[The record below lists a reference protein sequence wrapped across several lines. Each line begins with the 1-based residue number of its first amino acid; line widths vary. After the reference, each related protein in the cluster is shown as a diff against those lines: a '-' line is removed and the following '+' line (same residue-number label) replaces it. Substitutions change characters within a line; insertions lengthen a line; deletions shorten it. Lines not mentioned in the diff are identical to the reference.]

1 MKQYD
6 YEEDYDYLDYEEAVT
21 RSTPTKRKRGKRI
34 GGIVYGI
41 VILLLS
47 IALIGALTY
56 AIKANS
62 NPSNGTIIQDN
73 GTGMGTTDDPG
84 MDKDSGTGDDTNGD
98 GLNGSVEKP
107 EDKEQ
112 EPLKSPS
119 NLSTLRVNGMQM
131 MSGASVYIGG
141 DEALEPA
148 MRFTCLVENSLVEQI
163 ENDSTKQAGMLMA
176 PLDYFDAVNPNN
188 YTYIDWIKEFDTA
201 GKTYML
207 SLFEGYSKYD
217 NDTSYVRFNLANV
230 LYENINRKFV
240 AIGVIIT
247 TNGNNVSYQYSA
259 FDAGVDYRSNARS
272 IAYVAS
278 AALNAN
284 ALGLQPFDENK
295 LAKLKRYV
303 NMSVDYANG
312 LEEPTNDNSTYA
324 LRITSGTTKTLSVGG
339 TFTVQT
345 EMTPNVEV
353 PIWYRSS
360 DTSILTVDDTGKV
373 TALKAGTA
381 NVRILL
387 AGVEHTVTVT
397 VS

>member
-1 MKQYD
+1 MKQFLYSI
-6 YEEDYDYLDYEEAVT
+6 LAVLLC
-21 RSTPTKRKRGKRI
+21 I
-34 GGIVYGI
+34 VVVGGAVF
-41 VILLLS
+41 
-47 IALIGALTY
+47 IA
-56 AIKANS
+56 KANS
-62 NPSNGTIIQDN
+62 NPLNGTIIQDS
-73 GTGMGTTDDPG
+73 GTGTGTTDDPG
-84 MDKDSGTGDDTNGD
+84 MDEDSGTGDDANGD
-98 GLNGSVEKP
+98 GLNGGVENP

-141 DEALEPA
+141 EEELEPA
-148 MRFTCLVENSLVEQI
+148 IRFTCLVENSLLEQI
-163 ENDSTKQAGMLMA
+163 EGNSTKQAGMLMA

-188 YTYIDWIKEFDTA
+188 YTYMDWVKEFDKA
-201 GKTYML
+201 GKTYVM
-207 SLFEGYSKYD
+207 SLFEGYSSYD
-217 NDTSYVRFNLANV
+217 SDTSFVRFNLTNV
-230 LYENINRKFV
+230 LYKNMNRKFV
-240 AIGVIIT
+240 AMGVLIT

-259 FDAGVDYRSNARS
+259 FDTGVDYRSNARS
-272 IAYVAS
+272 VAYVAS

-284 ALGLQPFDENK
+284 TLGMETFDAEK
-295 LAKLKRYV
+295 LAKLKSYV

-312 LEEPTNDNSTYA
+312 LEEPTNDNSTYT

-339 TFTVQT
+339 TFTVET
-345 EMTPNVEV
+345 EMTPKVEV